1 MSKVLAR
8 KYVNVPLE
16 NAQEHQVI
24 IPQKAIYPWA
34 KLSFIL
40 VLLLASILTLG
51 LLQIKLYNT
60 LVLYRE
66 GIKSL
71 EEAIDSL
78 SIRNEMLKLEV
89 ERLTSPSRLKEEG
102 KRLNLK
108 PTDRVVVLHE
118 D

>member
-16 NAQEHQVI
+16 NTQERQST
-24 IPQKAIYPWA
+24 IPQRAIYPWI
-34 KLSFIL
+34 KSSFIL
-40 VLLLASILTLG
+40 VLLFTSILTLG

-60 LVLYRE
+60 LVFYRE
-66 GIKSL
+66 GIRSL
-71 EEAIDSL
+71 EEAIDNL
-78 SIRNEMLKLEV
+78 SIKNEMLRLEV

-102 KRLNLK
+102 KRLNLQ
-108 PTDRVVVLHE
+108 PSDRVVILPE